1 MSKKKP
7 LPQTG
12 RGATKGKPK
21 APAKKAPK
29 KKTGGIMAR
38 PETMA
43 SLKAAIANTEPRI
56 VQGMIGQI
64 DGAKLLARMAQ
75 AGFTPDPAPPAKV
88 GRPSLYSVEIM
99 TKLCGMIASG
109 TTLTEVCKGEDM
121 PHIST
126 VIRWLSDTED
136 RAKDA
141 FRAAYACAREAWIQQ
156 MADETLAISD
166 DSTGDVKMVA
176 GRDGELH
183 EAMDAEFAARSKLR
197 VDTRKWL
204 LSKLSPAKYG
214 DKVTTILEG
223 GDKPIEV
230 SVGQGLDFDRIRA
243 KRVAVGAV

>member
-1 MSKKKP
+1 MSKKKS
-7 LPQTG
+7 LPVKG
-12 RGATKGKPK
+12 RDATKGKPK

-29 KKTGGIMAR
+29 KKRTLVQALDDMS
-38 PETMA
+38 PPV
-43 SLKAAIANTEPRI
+43 PRI